1 MTLQQ
6 LEYIIALD
14 NYRNYVKAA
23 ESCYVTQPTLSM
35 MVKKLEDE
43 IGVTIFD
50 RNKKPLEPT
59 KTGSEIISKARQIL
73 REVNYLKAYVQDETD
88 DIEGE
93 YTIGI
98 IPTIAPYLLPL
109 FIEGFTGTYPKTYL
123 KIIEMQTEQISEN
136 LNKGIL
142 DIGIAATPLEI
153 SYLRE
158 IPLYNEPFLLYDKPG
173 KAGGGAAKLI
183 TPAQLDAN
191 DIILMDEGHCFRDQ
205 ALALCGGKKGKKN
218 RLHFEYK
225 SGSIE
230 AIKNLVDKGMGRTL
244 VPELSV
250 MGEANNE
257 NIHRFKSPEPAREI
271 SLLVHKSFTKE
282 ALIEALH
289 KSILKAIP
297 ERLTNR
303 HKFKRIQWR

>member
-23 ESCYVTQPTLSM
+23 ESCFVTQPTLSM

-43 IGVTIFD
+43 IGVVIFD

-59 KTGSEIISKARQIL
+59 PTGNEIINKARQIL
-73 REVNYLKAYVQDETD
+73 REVNYLKAYVQNETE

-109 FIEGFTGTYPKTYL
+109 FIEGFTKAHPKTYL

-136 LNKGIL
+136 LNKGLI
-142 DIGIAATPLEI
+142 DIGIAATPLEV

-158 IPLYNEPFLLYDKPG
+158 IPLYNEPFLLYDKPVTTNSD
-173 KAGGGAAKLI
+173 APRLL
-183 TPAQLDAN
+183 TPAQLDAG

-205 ALALCGGKKGKKN
+205 ALALCGSKKGRKN

-230 AIKNLVDKGMGRTL
+230 AIKNLVDKGLGKTL

-250 MGEANNE
+250 MRPADQQH
-257 NIHRFKSPEPAREI
+257 ITRFKAPEPAREI
-271 SLLVHKSFTKE
+271 SLIVHKSFTKE

-289 KSILKAIP
+289 KSILKTIP

-303 HKFKRIQWR
+303 HRFKRIQWR

>member
-1 MTLQQ
+1 
-6 LEYIIALD
+6 
-14 NYRNYVKAA
+14 
-23 ESCYVTQPTLSM
+23 
-35 MVKKLEDE
+35 
-43 IGVTIFD
+43 
-50 RNKKPLEPT
+50 
-59 KTGSEIISKARQIL
+59 
-73 REVNYLKAYVQDETD
+73 
-88 DIEGE
+88 
-93 YTIGI
+93 
-98 IPTIAPYLLPL
+98 
-109 FIEGFTGTYPKTYL
+109 
-123 KIIEMQTEQISEN
+123 IIEMQTEQINEN
-136 LNKGIL
+136 LNKGII

-158 IPLYNEPFLLYDKPG
+158 IPLYNEPFLLYQTPDDKSSIG
-173 KAGGGAAKLI
+173 KLL

-205 ALALCGGKKGKKN
+205 ALALCGSKKGRKN

-230 AIKNLVDKGMGRTL
+230 AIKNLVDKGLGKTL

-250 MGEANNE
+250 MRTADQQH
-257 NIHRFKSPEPAREI
+257 ITRFKAPEPAREI
-271 SLLVHKSFTKE
+271 SLIVHKSFTKE